1 MDAIVTHYL
10 HYLGFALLLAC
21 VTMELVLF
29 RPTMDAAA
37 VRTIARVDGLYGLS
51 ALVVLATGLLK
62 WFQYGKPAAYYGQNF
77 IFHIKVTLFVVV
89 FLLSLA
95 PTVRFFK
102 ARRAAAGGTVSFP
115 STTRIL
121 LRLQL
126 AILLVI
132 PLLAVMMS
140 QGYGYTG

>member
-1 MDAIVTHYL
+1 MDAIVIHYL

-21 VTMELVLF
+21 VAMELVLF
-29 RPTMDAAA
+29 RPAMDGAA
-37 VRTIARVDGLYGLS
+37 VRAIARVDALYGLS

-62 WFQYGKPAAYYGQNF
+62 WFQYGKTAAYYGQNF

-102 ARRAAAGGTVSFP
+102 ARRSADGATITFPP
-115 STTRIL
+115 STRML
-121 LRLQL
+121 LRAQL
-126 AILLVI
+126 ALLLVI
-132 PLLAVMMS
+132 PLLAVMMAR
-140 QGYGYTG
+140 GYGYSG